1 MKGGVRRLGARV
13 GLAVL
18 LLLGCTRAKR
28 RAAPARAAL
37 TGLSTIATGASA
49 AEWSDPDTFELIP
62 CRDSQ
67 HQGAISASTFLN
79 SRDQFLLVLKAD
91 PDPAAIVTA
100 TIMII
105 PKMSV
110 TAIPTLME
118 IPVVRMV
125 VESHTRDGNPCICMP
140 AVTVTVTGNIGGR
153 RGGPKDGAPTDN
165 SR

>member
-1 MKGGVRRLGARV
+1 LGRERDDAFIGSFAFDV
-13 GLAVL
+13 NTAIGLAIAGAQRDLHNGPDVMVCVQESDEHCRKVWR
-18 LLLGCTRAKR
+18 CT
-28 RAAPARAAL
+28 
-37 TGLSTIATGASA
+37 AS
-49 AEWSDPDTFELIP
+49 WI
-62 CRDSQ
+62 
-67 HQGAISASTFLN
+67 ASTFLN
-79 SRDQFLLVLKAD
+79 SRYPFLLVLKAD

-100 TIMII
+100 TIVII

-125 VESHTRDGNPCICMP
+125 VESHTGHSDPRICMP
-140 AVTVTVTGNIGGR
+140 AVTVTVTSNIGGR